1 MIAQLERRMRAF
13 IVFLVFFLACSG
25 NDALAP
31 IKNKTV
37 RERDFTIL
45 TRVGTTTYSVGDTA
59 GASGF
64 DYDLVTRFMQESGI
78 RHRIV
83 VAASDTDLRQRLANG
98 EADMAAAWQSP
109 SEQSDVRSSSPY
121 FQSQSVLVTHEAS
134 LPLTGVDQLAKKTVH
149 VVAGSRQ
156 EAALLD
162 LRKSVPDLIVSPTH
176 KLSELDLMEGVAK
189 RSIEA
194 VLVSSAEFS
203 IGNNYYPELQN
214 ALQVGTDQP
223 IVWLFGPTVDQE
235 LITNA
240 NAFLE
245 RMAASGELDRLK
257 DRYFGHVARL
267 TPLHTARFI
276 ENIRSLLPK
285 YRHQFE
291 TAQAITGIDWRLLAS
306 LAYQESQWDPLAT
319 SATGVRGMM
328 MLTEDTADTCGVDNR
343 LDAAQSIRAGA
354 EYLNKLRNALPP
366 EVKEPDRLWFALA
379 AYNLGMGHLKAARHI
394 AKTLKTDVNSWYEM
408 KKVLPLLA
416 KEQYYKRLK
425 SGKGRGGEAVIMV
438 ENIRM
443 YADILNRH
451 ERPEP
456 LSKLSDKATTGGL
469 SHPLRNN
476 YEPGL
481 PLFTR

>member
-1 MIAQLERRMRAF
+1 MRVF
-13 IVFLVFFLACSG
+13 IFFLVFFLTACG
-25 NDALAP
+25 NESLSP
-31 IKNKTV
+31 IKIKTE
-37 RERDFTIL
+37 RKRDFTIL
-45 TRVGTTTYSVGDTA
+45 TRVGSTTYSVGETA

-64 DYDLVTRFMQESGI
+64 DYDLVTRFMQELGI
-78 RHRIV
+78 KHRIV

-109 SEQSDVRSSSPY
+109 SEQPDMRSSSPY
-121 FQSQSVLVTHEAS
+121 FQGQSVLVTHEAS
-134 LPLTGVDQLAKKTVH
+134 LPLTGIDQLAGKTVH

-156 EAALLD
+156 EAVLLD
-162 LRKSVPDLIVSPTH
+162 LRKSVPTLIVSPTH
-176 KLSELDLMEGVAK
+176 KQSELDLMEGVAR

-214 ALQVGTDQP
+214 ALQVGSVQP
-223 IVWLFGPTVDQE
+223 IAWLFGPEVDPE
-235 LITNA
+235 LISRA

-245 RMAASGELDRLK
+245 RMQTSGEMDRLK

-267 TPLHTARFI
+267 TPPDAARFI
-276 ENIRSLLPK
+276 ESIRSLLPK
-285 YRHQFE
+285 YRDLFE
-291 TAQAITGIDWRLLAS
+291 KAQATTGIDWKLLAS
-306 LAYQESQWDPLAT
+306 LAYQESQWNPLAT

-328 MLTEDTADTCGVDNR
+328 MLTEETADERGVDNR

-379 AYNLGMGHLKAARHI
+379 AYNLGMGHLKGGRYI
-394 AKTLKTDVNSWYEM
+394 AKTLKADANSWYEM

-425 SGKGRGGEAVIMV
+425 SGRGRGGEAVIMV

-451 ERPEP
+451 ERPER
-456 LSKLSDKATTGGL
+456 LAKRADESATGGL
-469 SHPLRNN
+469 SHPLRNL

-481 PLFTR
+481 PVFMR

>member
-1 MIAQLERRMRAF
+1 MRVF
-13 IVFLVFFLACSG
+13 IFLLMLFLTGCG
-25 NDALAP
+25 NDALSS
-31 IKNKTV
+31 IKVKAERN
-37 RERDFTIL
+37 RDFTVL
-45 TRVGTTTYSVGDTA
+45 TRVGSTTYSVGGTA

-64 DYDLVTRFMQESGI
+64 DYDLVTRFTRESGI
-78 RHRIV
+78 KHRVV
-83 VAASDTDLRQRLANG
+83 VAASDTDLQRRLANG
-98 EADMAAAWQSP
+98 EAEMAAAWQSP
-109 SEQSDVRSSSPY
+109 SDQPGIRSSSPY

-134 LPLTGVDQLAKKTVH
+134 LPLTGIDQLAGKTIH
-149 VVAGSRQ
+149 VVSGSRQ
-156 EAALLD
+156 EAVLLG
-162 LRKSVPDLIVSPTH
+162 LRKSIPGLIVSPTH
-176 KLSELDLMEGVAK
+176 TLSELDLMEGVA
-189 RSIEA
+189 RQSIEA

-214 ALQVGTDQP
+214 ALQIGADQP
-223 IVWLFGPTVDQE
+223 IAWLFGPNVDPE
-235 LITNA
+235 LIAKA
-240 NAFLE
+240 NTFLE
-245 RMAASGELDRLK
+245 QMQTSGEMDRLK

-276 ENIRSLLPK
+276 ESIRSLLPK
-285 YRHQFE
+285 YRSQFE

-366 EVKEPDRLWFALA
+366 EVKDPDRLWFALA

-394 AKTLKTDVNSWYEM
+394 AKTLKADANSWYEM

-438 ENIRM
+438 ENVRM

-451 ERPEP
+451 ERPNH
-456 LSKLSDKATTGGL
+456 LSKPVGKTTTGSL
-469 SHPLRNN
+469 SHPLRNIF
-476 YEPGL
+476 EPG
-481 PLFTR
+481 FAAVTR

>member
-1 MIAQLERRMRAF
+1 MSAF
-13 IVFLVFFLACSG
+13 IVFLVFFLACCG

-45 TRVGTTTYSVGDTA
+45 TRVGSTTYSVGDTA

-78 RHRIV
+78 KYRIV

-109 SEQSDVRSSSPY
+109 SEQRATRSSSPY
-121 FQSQSVLVTHEAS
+121 FQSQSILVTHEAS
-134 LPLTGVDQLAKKTVH
+134 LPLAGLDQLAGKTVH
-149 VVAGSRQ
+149 VVSGSRQ
-156 EAALLD
+156 EAVLLE
-162 LRKSVPDLIVSPTH
+162 LRISVPDLIVSPTY
-176 KLSELDLMEGVAK
+176 KLSELDLMESVAR

-214 ALQVGTDQP
+214 ALQIGTDQP
-223 IVWLFGPTVDQE
+223 IVWLFGAGVDQA
-235 LITNA
+235 LIAKA

-245 RMAASGELDRLK
+245 RMQTSGEMDRLK

-267 TPLHTARFI
+267 TPLHTAHFI
-276 ENIRSLLPK
+276 ESIRSLLPK
-285 YRHQFE
+285 YRHQFM

-394 AKTLKTDVNSWYEM
+394 AKTLKTDANSWYEM

-416 KEQYYKRLK
+416 KEQFYKRLK
-425 SGKGRGGEAVIMV
+425 SGRGRGGEAVIMV

-443 YADILNRH
+443 YTEILNRH
-451 ERPEP
+451 ERSSRHPIQADE
-456 LSKLSDKATTGGL
+456 ATTGGL
-469 SHPLRNN
+469 SHPLRNI
-476 YEPGL
+476 YEPGF